1 MSTAE
6 NIGERIRRIRQAR
19 GVSLRKVAQ
28 QLGVSPSLISQVET
42 GKSRPSVATL
52 YSLAGLLEVSADEL
66 LGIEGTTGVPSF
78 SAAPPLTPEVQRA
91 SENPMIEMEDGVRWE
106 RLASRPDGRTDSLL
120 VTYEAG
126 ASSSPTGKLTRHS
139 GFEQAFILE
148 GELVLRLEFDE
159 YVLGPGD
166 SLQFESARPHL
177 YLNRS
182 AAPARGV
189 WFVMDRNGAG
199 LEAEPGADGG
209 RWRPHPPANPLN
221 VLRRFDH
228 LD

>member
-66 LGIEGTTGVPSF
+66 LGIDGAAGAPSF
-78 SAAPPLTPEVQRA
+78 AAAPPLTPEVQRA

-148 GELVLRLEFDE
+148 GELILRLEFDE
-159 YVLGPGD
+159 YTLGPGD

-182 AAPARGV
+182 SAPARGV

-199 LEAEPGADGG
+199 LEAEPGADGA